1 MRPLKFL
8 LRIGVLLGVAFLAR
22 AEGPPPEP
30 RTALIIGNSA
40 YSFAPLKNPI
50 NDAEAMAS
58 ALEGAG
64 FKVIKETDADQ
75 AKMVE
80 AVRTFGAEL
89 KKRGGVGLFYF
100 SGHGTQIDG
109 ENYLLPVGSEFRS
122 LEDVKRGSVTALAV
136 VDAMA
141 SARSD
146 LNIFIL
152 DACRNNPIDPNG
164 YKGLSR
170 IDSNARLFISYA
182 ASPGLT
188 ALDGAGN
195 NSPYTK
201 YLYQSIEAPNLDIED
216 TFKRTLKG
224 VYVETNHEQTPW
236 IASTFFGDF
245 VFRPTGAPPA
255 PSPTPSQ
262 STAAPEDETAL
273 LRPVPA
279 PNATPAPA
287 PPPSPKT
294 IDLAGV
300 YRVEGT
306 NPNGSNYR
314 GMVALAQDND
324 QFNFTWWIGKDV
336 FRGTGHFAGKMLVV
350 NWGDKTP
357 VIYTFG
363 DEGVL
368 DGEWADGSATET
380 LDLVANAAP
389 GDIALSEGSY
399 RVDGKNADGSGYQ
412 GNVEITKQGK
422 VYHLTWQVGSSSY
435 EGDGKLAGNLLTVDW
450 GASTPVV
457 YALKP
462 DGGLAGLWDAGK
474 GEETLTP
481 EE

>member
-1 MRPLKFL
+1 MRPLKML
-8 LRIGVLLGVAFLAR
+8 LRLCVLLGVAFLAR

-89 KKRGGVGLFYF
+89 KRRGGVGLFYF

-109 ENYLLPVGSEFRS
+109 ENYLLPVGEQFAS
-122 LEDVKRGSVTALAV
+122 LEDVKRRSVTALAV
-136 VDAMA
+136 VEAMA
-141 SARSD
+141 SAHSD

-164 YKGLSR
+164 AKGLSR

-182 ASPGLT
+182 TSPGLT
-188 ALDGAGN
+188 ALDGEGN
-195 NSPYTK
+195 NSPYAK
-201 YLYQSIEAPNLDIED
+201 YLYQSIDAPNLDIED

-224 VYVETNHEQTPW
+224 VYVETHGEQTPW

-245 VFRPTGAPPA
+245 VFRPSGEPPA
-255 PSPTPSQ
+255 
-262 STAAPEDETAL
+262 AGEEKAPAETAE
-273 LRPVPA
+273 PEEA
-279 PNATPAPA
+279 A
-287 PPPSPKT
+287 PKT

-306 NPNGSNYR
+306 NPNGSKYR
-314 GMVALAQDND
+314 GMVALAQNND

-363 DEGVL
+363 DEGAL

-389 GDIALSEGSY
+389 GDIGLSEGSY

-412 GNVEITKQGK
+412 GNVEITGQGK
-422 VYHLTWQVGSSSY
+422 AYHLTWQVGSSSY

-450 GASTPVV
+450 GSSTPVV

-462 DGGLAGLWDAGK
+462 DGSLAGLWDAGN

>member
-1 MRPLKFL
+1 
-8 LRIGVLLGVAFLAR
+8 LLGVAFVAR

-80 AVRTFGAEL
+80 AVREFGAEL
-89 KKRGGVGLFYF
+89 KQRGGVGLFYF

-109 ENYLLPVGSEFRS
+109 ENYLLPVGAEFKS

-141 SARSD
+141 TGRSD
-146 LNIFIL
+146 LNIVIL

-164 YKGLSR
+164 AKGLSR

-182 ASPGLT
+182 TSPGLT
-188 ALDGAGN
+188 ALDGEGN
-195 NSPYTK
+195 NSPYAK
-201 YLYQSIEAPNLDIED
+201 YLYQSIDAPNLDIED

-224 VYVETNHEQTPW
+224 VYVETHGEQTPW
-236 IASTFFGDF
+236 ISSTFFGDF
-245 VFRPTGAPPA
+245 VFRPTGEPPSADEEKAPA
-255 PSPTPSQ
+255 
-262 STAAPEDETAL
+262 ETAK
-273 LRPVPA
+273 PEEEAKPE
-279 PNATPAPA
+279 
-287 PPPSPKT
+287 T

-306 NPNGSNYR
+306 NPNGSKYR
-314 GMVALAQDND
+314 GMVALAQNND

-350 NWGDKTP
+350 NWGDKHP
-357 VIYTFG
+357 VIYSFG
-363 DEGVL
+363 EGGAL

-380 LDLVANAAP
+380 LVPAGIAASDDIDLT
-389 GDIALSEGSY
+389 EGTYKVS
-399 RVDGKNADGSGYQ
+399 GKNVEGKPYG
-412 GNVEITKQGK
+412 GTVEIAR
-422 VYHLTWQVGSSSY
+422 
-435 EGDGKLAGNLLTVDW
+435 EGDTYRLAWHIGDSDYAGEGTLAGNLLTVEW
-450 GASTPVV
+450 GSATPVV
-457 YALKP
+457 YALAD
-462 DGGLAGLWDAGK
+462 DGSLKGLWDAGY

-481 EE
+481 AE

>member
-1 MRPLKFL
+1 MRPLKML
-8 LRIGVLLGVAFLAR
+8 LRLCVLLGVAFLAR

-89 KKRGGVGLFYF
+89 KRRGGVGLFYF

-109 ENYLLPVGSEFRS
+109 ENYLLPVGEQFAS
-122 LEDVKRGSVTALAV
+122 LEDVKRRSVTALAV
-136 VDAMA
+136 VEAMA
-141 SARSD
+141 SAHSD

-164 YKGLSR
+164 AKGLSR

-182 ASPGLT
+182 TSPGLT
-188 ALDGAGN
+188 ALDGEGN
-195 NSPYTK
+195 NSPYAK
-201 YLYQSIEAPNLDIED
+201 YLYQSIDAPNLDIED

-224 VYVETNHEQTPW
+224 VYVETHGEQTPW

-245 VFRPTGAPPA
+245 VFRPSGEPPA
-255 PSPTPSQ
+255 
-262 STAAPEDETAL
+262 AGEEKAPAETAE
-273 LRPVPA
+273 PEEA
-279 PNATPAPA
+279 A
-287 PPPSPKT
+287 PKT

-306 NPNGSNYR
+306 NPNGSKYR
-314 GMVALAQDND
+314 GMVALAQNND

-363 DEGVL
+363 DEGAL

-389 GDIALSEGSY
+389 GDIGLSEGSY

-412 GNVEITKQGK
+412 GNVEITGQGK
-422 VYHLTWQVGSSSY
+422 DYHLTWQVGSSSY

-450 GASTPVV
+450 GSSTPVV

-462 DGGLAGLWDAGK
+462 DGSLAGLWDAGK

>member
-1 MRPLKFL
+1 
-8 LRIGVLLGVAFLAR
+8 LLGVAFLAR

-80 AVRTFGAEL
+80 AVREFGAEL
-89 KKRGGVGLFYF
+89 KQRGGVGLFYF

-109 ENYLLPVGSEFRS
+109 ENYLLPVGAEFKS

-141 SARSD
+141 TGRSD
-146 LNIFIL
+146 LNIVIL

-164 YKGLSR
+164 AKGLSR

-182 ASPGLT
+182 TSPGLT
-188 ALDGAGN
+188 ALDGEGN
-195 NSPYTK
+195 NSPYAK
-201 YLYQSIEAPNLDIED
+201 YLYQSIDAPNLDIED

-224 VYVETNHEQTPW
+224 VYVETHGEQTPW
-236 IASTFFGDF
+236 ISSTFFGDF
-245 VFRPTGAPPA
+245 VFRPTGEPPSADEENAPA
-255 PSPTPSQ
+255 
-262 STAAPEDETAL
+262 ETAK
-273 LRPVPA
+273 PEEEAKPE
-279 PNATPAPA
+279 
-287 PPPSPKT
+287 T

-306 NPNGSNYR
+306 NPNGSKYR

-399 RVDGKNADGSGYQ
+399 RVDGKNADGSAYK
-412 GNVEITKQGK
+412 GNVEITREGK
-422 VYHLTWQVGSSSY
+422 TYHLTWQVGSSSY
-435 EGDGKLAGNLLTVDW
+435 EGDGKLNGNLLTVDW
-450 GASTPVV
+450 GSSTPVV
-457 YALKP
+457 YALGE
-462 DGGLAGLWDAGK
+462 DGSLTGLWDAGK

>member
-1 MRPLKFL
+1 ML
-8 LRIGVLLGVAFLAR
+8 LRLCVLLGVAFLAR

-80 AVRTFGAEL
+80 AVRTFGDEL
-89 KKRGGVGLFYF
+89 KRRGGVGLFYF

-109 ENYLLPVGSEFRS
+109 ENYLLPVGEQFAS
-122 LEDVKRGSVTALAV
+122 LEDVKRRSVTALAV
-136 VDAMA
+136 VEAMA
-141 SARSD
+141 SAHSD

-164 YKGLSR
+164 AKGLSR
-170 IDSNARLFISYA
+170 IDSNAHLFISYA
-182 ASPGLT
+182 TSPGLT
-188 ALDGAGN
+188 ALDGEGN
-195 NSPYTK
+195 NSPYAK
-201 YLYQSIEAPNLDIED
+201 YLYQSIDAPNLDIED

-224 VYVETNHEQTPW
+224 VYVETHGEQTPW

-245 VFRPTGAPPA
+245 VFRPSGEPPA
-255 PSPTPSQ
+255 
-262 STAAPEDETAL
+262 AGEEKAPAETAE
-273 LRPVPA
+273 PEEA
-279 PNATPAPA
+279 A
-287 PPPSPKT
+287 PKT

-306 NPNGSNYR
+306 NPNGSKYR
-314 GMVALAQDND
+314 GMVALAQNND

-363 DEGVL
+363 DEGAL

-389 GDIALSEGSY
+389 GDIGLSEGSY

-412 GNVEITKQGK
+412 GNVEITGQGK
-422 VYHLTWQVGSSSY
+422 AYHLTWQVGSSSY
-435 EGDGKLAGNLLTVDW
+435 EGDGKLAGNLLTVEW
-450 GASTPVV
+450 GSSTPVV

-462 DGGLAGLWDAGK
+462 DGSLAGLWDAGK

>member
-1 MRPLKFL
+1 MRPLKML
-8 LRIGVLLGVAFLAR
+8 LRLCVLLGVAFLAR

-89 KKRGGVGLFYF
+89 KRRGGVGLFYF

-109 ENYLLPVGSEFRS
+109 ENYLLPVGEQFAS
-122 LEDVKRGSVTALAV
+122 LEDVKRRSVTALAV
-136 VDAMA
+136 VEAMA
-141 SARSD
+141 SAHSD

-164 YKGLSR
+164 AKGLSR

-182 ASPGLT
+182 TSPGLT
-188 ALDGAGN
+188 ALDGEGN
-195 NSPYTK
+195 NSPYAK
-201 YLYQSIEAPNLDIED
+201 YLYQSIDAPNLDIED

-224 VYVETNHEQTPW
+224 VYVETHGEQTPW

-245 VFRPTGAPPA
+245 VFRPSGEPPA
-255 PSPTPSQ
+255 
-262 STAAPEDETAL
+262 AGEEKAPAETAE
-273 LRPVPA
+273 PEE
-279 PNATPAPA
+279 AT
-287 PPPSPKT
+287 PKT

-306 NPNGSNYR
+306 NPNGSKYR
-314 GMVALAQDND
+314 GMVALAQNND

-363 DEGVL
+363 DEGAL

-389 GDIALSEGSY
+389 GDIGLSEGSY

-422 VYHLTWQVGSSSY
+422 DYHLTWQVGSSSY
-435 EGDGKLAGNLLTVDW
+435 EGDGKLAGNVLTVDW
-450 GASTPVV
+450 GSSTPVV

-462 DGGLAGLWDAGK
+462 DGSLAGLWDAGK

>member
-1 MRPLKFL
+1 MRPLKML
-8 LRIGVLLGVAFLAR
+8 LRLCVLLGVAFLAR

-89 KKRGGVGLFYF
+89 KRRGGVGLFYF

-109 ENYLLPVGSEFRS
+109 ENYLLPVGEQFAS
-122 LEDVKRGSVTALAV
+122 LEDVKRRSVTALAV
-136 VDAMA
+136 VEAMA
-141 SARSD
+141 SAHSD

-164 YKGLSR
+164 AKGLSR

-182 ASPGLT
+182 TSPGLT
-188 ALDGAGN
+188 ALDGEGN
-195 NSPYTK
+195 NSPYAK
-201 YLYQSIEAPNLDIED
+201 YLYQSIDAPNLDIED

-224 VYVETNHEQTPW
+224 VYVETHGEQTPW

-245 VFRPTGAPPA
+245 VFRPSGEPPA
-255 PSPTPSQ
+255 
-262 STAAPEDETAL
+262 AGEEKAPAETAE
-273 LRPVPA
+273 PEEA
-279 PNATPAPA
+279 A
-287 PPPSPKT
+287 PKT

-306 NPNGSNYR
+306 NPNGSKYQ
-314 GMVALAQDND
+314 GMVALAQNND

-363 DEGVL
+363 DEGAL

-389 GDIALSEGSY
+389 GDIGLSEGSY

-412 GNVEITKQGK
+412 GNVEITGQGK
-422 VYHLTWQVGSSSY
+422 DYHLTWQVGSSSY

-450 GASTPVV
+450 GSSTPVV

-462 DGGLAGLWDAGK
+462 DGSLAGLWDAGN

>member
-1 MRPLKFL
+1 MRPLKML
-8 LRIGVLLGVAFLAR
+8 LRLCVLLGVAFLAR

-89 KKRGGVGLFYF
+89 KRRGGVGLFYF

-109 ENYLLPVGSEFRS
+109 ENYLLPVGEQFAS
-122 LEDVKRGSVTALAV
+122 LEDVKRRSVTALAV
-136 VDAMA
+136 VEAMA
-141 SARSD
+141 SAHSD

-164 YKGLSR
+164 AKGLSR

-182 ASPGLT
+182 TSPGLT
-188 ALDGAGN
+188 ALDGEGN
-195 NSPYTK
+195 NSPYAK
-201 YLYQSIEAPNLDIED
+201 YLYQSIDAPNLDIED

-224 VYVETNHEQTPW
+224 VYVETHGEQTPW

-245 VFRPTGAPPA
+245 VFRPSGEPPA
-255 PSPTPSQ
+255 
-262 STAAPEDETAL
+262 AGEEKAPAETAE
-273 LRPVPA
+273 PEE
-279 PNATPAPA
+279 AT
-287 PPPSPKT
+287 PKT

-306 NPNGSNYR
+306 NPNGSKYR
-314 GMVALAQDND
+314 GMVALAQNND

-363 DEGVL
+363 DEGAL

-380 LDLVANAAP
+380 LDLVANAPRVTSDCRKAP
-389 GDIALSEGSY
+389 IGSTA
-399 RVDGKNADGSGYQ
+399 RMPTGAAIKAMSRSPGKART
-412 GNVEITKQGK
+412 II
-422 VYHLTWQVGSSSY
+422 
-435 EGDGKLAGNLLTVDW
+435 
-450 GASTPVV
+450 
-457 YALKP
+457 
-462 DGGLAGLWDAGK
+462 
-474 GEETLTP
+474 
-481 EE
+481 

>member
-1 MRPLKFL
+1 ML
-8 LRIGVLLGVAFLAR
+8 LRLCVLLGVAFLAR

-80 AVRTFGAEL
+80 AVRTFGDEL
-89 KKRGGVGLFYF
+89 KRRGGVGLFYF

-109 ENYLLPVGSEFRS
+109 ENYLLPVGEQFAS
-122 LEDVKRGSVTALAV
+122 LEDVKRRSVTALAV
-136 VDAMA
+136 VEAMA
-141 SARSD
+141 SAHSD

-164 YKGLSR
+164 AKGLSR

-182 ASPGLT
+182 TSPGLT
-188 ALDGAGN
+188 ALDGEGN
-195 NSPYTK
+195 NSPYAK
-201 YLYQSIEAPNLDIED
+201 YLYQSIDAPNLDIED

-224 VYVETNHEQTPW
+224 VYVETHGEQTPW

-245 VFRPTGAPPA
+245 VFRPSGEPPA
-255 PSPTPSQ
+255 
-262 STAAPEDETAL
+262 AGEEKAPAETAE
-273 LRPVPA
+273 PEEA
-279 PNATPAPA
+279 A
-287 PPPSPKT
+287 PKT

-300 YRVEGT
+300 YRVEGA
-306 NPNGSNYR
+306 NPNGSKYR
-314 GMVALAQDND
+314 GMVALAQNND

-363 DEGVL
+363 DEGAL

-389 GDIALSEGSY
+389 GDIGLSEGSY

-412 GNVEITKQGK
+412 GNVDITGQGK
-422 VYHLTWQVGSSSY
+422 AYHLTWQVGSSSY
-435 EGDGKLAGNLLTVDW
+435 EGDGKLAGNLLTVEW
-450 GASTPVV
+450 GSSTPVV

-462 DGGLAGLWDAGK
+462 AGSLAGLWDAGK

>member
-1 MRPLKFL
+1 MRPLKML
-8 LRIGVLLGVAFLAR
+8 LRLCVLLGVAFLAR

-89 KKRGGVGLFYF
+89 KRRGGVGLFYF

-109 ENYLLPVGSEFRS
+109 ENYLLPVGEQFAS
-122 LEDVKRGSVTALAV
+122 LEDVKRRSVTALAV
-136 VDAMA
+136 VEAMA
-141 SARSD
+141 SAHSD

-164 YKGLSR
+164 AKGLSR

-182 ASPGLT
+182 TSPGLT
-188 ALDGAGN
+188 ALDGEGN
-195 NSPYTK
+195 NSPYAK
-201 YLYQSIEAPNLDIED
+201 YLYQSIDAPNLDIED

-224 VYVETNHEQTPW
+224 VYVETHGEQTPW

-245 VFRPTGAPPA
+245 VFRPSGEPPA
-255 PSPTPSQ
+255 
-262 STAAPEDETAL
+262 AGEEKAPAETAE
-273 LRPVPA
+273 PEEVA
-279 PNATPAPA
+279 
-287 PPPSPKT
+287 PKT

-306 NPNGSNYR
+306 NPNGSKYR
-314 GMVALAQDND
+314 GMVALAQNND

-363 DEGVL
+363 DEGAL

-389 GDIALSEGSY
+389 GDIGLSEGSY

-412 GNVEITKQGK
+412 GNVEITGQGK
-422 VYHLTWQVGSSSY
+422 DYHLTWQVGSSSY

-450 GASTPVV
+450 GSSTPVV

-462 DGGLAGLWDAGK
+462 DGSLAGLWDAGK

>member
-1 MRPLKFL
+1 MRPLKML
-8 LRIGVLLGVAFLAR
+8 LRLCVLLGVAFLAR

-89 KKRGGVGLFYF
+89 KRRGGVGLFYF

-109 ENYLLPVGSEFRS
+109 ENYLLPVGEQFAS
-122 LEDVKRGSVTALAV
+122 LEDVKRRSVTALAV
-136 VDAMA
+136 VEAMA
-141 SARSD
+141 SAHSD

-164 YKGLSR
+164 AKGLSR

-182 ASPGLT
+182 TSPGLT
-188 ALDGAGN
+188 ALDGEGN
-195 NSPYTK
+195 NSPYAK
-201 YLYQSIEAPNLDIED
+201 YLYQSIDAPNLDIED

-224 VYVETNHEQTPW
+224 VYVETHGEQTPW

-245 VFRPTGAPPA
+245 VFRPSGEPPA
-255 PSPTPSQ
+255 
-262 STAAPEDETAL
+262 AGEEKAPAETAE
-273 LRPVPA
+273 PEE
-279 PNATPAPA
+279 AT
-287 PPPSPKT
+287 PKT

-306 NPNGSNYR
+306 NPNGSKYR
-314 GMVALAQDND
+314 GMVALAQNDD

-363 DEGVL
+363 DEGAL

-389 GDIALSEGSY
+389 GDIGLSEGSY

-412 GNVEITKQGK
+412 GNVEITGQGK
-422 VYHLTWQVGSSSY
+422 DYHLTWQVGSSSY

-450 GASTPVV
+450 GSSTPVV

-462 DGGLAGLWDAGK
+462 DGSLAGLWDAGK